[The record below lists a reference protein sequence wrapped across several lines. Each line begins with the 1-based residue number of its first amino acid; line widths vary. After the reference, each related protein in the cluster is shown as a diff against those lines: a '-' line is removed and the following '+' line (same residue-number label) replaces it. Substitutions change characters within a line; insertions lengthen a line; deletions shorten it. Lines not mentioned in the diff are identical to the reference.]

1 MWLLEANTL
10 NTILQAEKSGFNPSA
25 EQLTAF
31 RGETS
36 EEGGSRIMSIAGE
49 TADISI
55 KGVLTNTPDFMAMIF
70 GGGNT
75 TYSDIIAA
83 IASAEQNDSIKNIVL
98 SVDSPGGQV
107 SGLFN
112 AVNAIASAK
121 KPTEA
126 IVINQ
131 AASAAYTLI
140 AQADKISAFNEASGV
155 GSVGIATRREIDENE
170 VIITSTEAPNKA
182 PDVTTE
188 AGKAVVREQLDA
200 VHEILASSIAK
211 GRSTTIEKV
220 NSDFGRGTM
229 ILAGEAI
236 KRGMMDNIAGS
247 IPQVSAP
254 VAATTAAPS
263 APVAA
268 ESGGPAAPTDKTN
281 TNATNGKNDRE
292 VIGMTKEELQAQH
305 PATFAAV
312 LATGV
317 EQERDR
323 VSAHLTMAEAS
334 GDMATAVAAIADG
347 SGMTASLQATYMAAG
362 MKKTELTARVE
373 DNPGELNTPAGGA
386 DGPSDEDHVADEV
399 CAALGYDGEVKA

>member
-10 NTILQAEKSGFNPSA
+10 NTILQAEKSGFSPNA

-36 EEGGSRIMSIAGE
+36 EESGSRIMSIAGD
-49 TADISI
+49 TVDISI
-55 KGVLTNTPDFMAMIF
+55 KGVLTNAPDFMAMIF

-83 IASAEQNDSIKNIVL
+83 IASAEQNDSIKNIVF

-126 IVINQ
+126 IIINQ

-140 AQADKISAFNEASGV
+140 AQADKISGFNEASGV
-155 GSVGIATRREIDENE
+155 GSIGVATEIGVNDDS
-170 VIITSTEAPNKA
+170 VIIMSSEAPDKR

-188 AGKAVVREQLDA
+188 AGKAVIREQLDA
-200 VHEILASSIAK
+200 IHEILASSIAK
-211 GRSTTIEKV
+211 GRDTTIEKV

-236 KRGMMDNIAGS
+236 KRGMIDSIAGN
-247 IPQVSAP
+247 IPQAAASSTGSTAVP
-254 VAATTAAPS
+254 V
-263 APVAA
+263 VAS
-268 ESGGPAAPTDKTN
+268 ESGGPAVPVDKTVH
-281 TNATNGKNDRE
+281 TNATNGEN
-292 VIGMTKEELQAQH
+292 KEEGKSMDIEKLKTEE
-305 PATFAAV
+305 PATFATAV
-312 LATGV
+312 QIGV
-317 EQERDR
+317 DKERDR
-323 VSAHLTMAEAS
+323 VSAHLTMGEAS
-334 GDMATAVAAIADG
+334 GDMATATKAIGEG
-347 SGMTASLQATYMAAG
+347 SEMTAGLNATYMAAG
-362 MKKTELTARVE
+362 MKKAEFTARLG
-373 DNPGELNTPAGGA
+373 DNPDELDAPAPK
-386 DGPSDEDHVADEV
+386 DGPKAEDVVADAV
-399 CAALGYDGEVKA
+399 CEAFGLEEEVKA